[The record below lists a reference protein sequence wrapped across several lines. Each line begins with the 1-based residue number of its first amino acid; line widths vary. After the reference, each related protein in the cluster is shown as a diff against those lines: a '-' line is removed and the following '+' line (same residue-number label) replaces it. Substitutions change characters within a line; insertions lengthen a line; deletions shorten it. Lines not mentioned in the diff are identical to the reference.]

1 MRNAWW
7 VSVLLVSAAFGS
19 HARAGAA
26 LSASTPIGK
35 SAPPAGLR
43 SITDTSIRWP
53 TWVEWRRV
61 LTLQA
66 YNTRVVV
73 LGVACLG
80 FASGLIGAF
89 LLLRKRALLGDA
101 LSHATLPGIAGAFML
116 SVALGGTGKSLPILL
131 AGAVLSGLA
140 GVACVLLITR
150 FSRIKQDAALGIVL
164 STFFGAGVALLALV
178 QTMRTGH
185 AAGLE
190 SFIYGKTASMVA
202 SDAWTIA
209 MAGAVI
215 AGACLLLFKEFALLC
230 FDPASAAAQ
239 GWPITLLDLV
249 MMALVT
255 GVTVIGLQ
263 AVGLILMIALL
274 IIPPAAARFWT
285 VHLPT
290 LVLLS
295 AAIGAVSG
303 LFGAAT
309 SALIPR
315 MPAGAVIV
323 VCAGAVFVLS
333 LLAGPCGG
341 LLART
346 RQHVRLTRKV
356 ARQHLLRALYEL
368 TELDAAGDAAIADGA
383 APPERAA
390 VAYEALLAARSWS
403 AVALRRLLAGA
414 ERGGLVESRSAGR
427 WFALTPAGWTAARR
441 AARNHR
447 LWEMYLITHADIAP
461 SHVDRD
467 ADEVEHVLAPGL
479 ITQLEALLV
488 AEHPDLAAPASPHR
502 IEPPRAARGAGA

>member
-1 MRNAWW
+1 MRNAALLLT
-7 VSVLLVSAAFGS
+7 VLVVAAFAPAASSASAA
-19 HARAGAA
+19 
-26 LSASTPIGK
+26 
-35 SAPPAGLR
+35 SAPRAGLR

-53 TWVEWRRV
+53 TWSEWRRV

-89 LLLRKRALLGDA
+89 MLLRKRALLGDA
-101 LSHATLPGIAGAFML
+101 LSHATLPGIAGAFMV

-140 GVACVLLITR
+140 GVTCVLLITR
-150 FSRIKQDAALGIVL
+150 LSRIKQDAALGIVL

-202 SDAWTIA
+202 ADAWTIA
-209 MAGAVI
+209 IAGAVI

-239 GWPITLLDLV
+239 GWPITLLDVV

-285 VHLPT
+285 FHLPT
-290 LVLLS
+290 LVWLS
-295 AAIGAVSG
+295 AVIGAVSG
-303 LFGAAT
+303 LTGAAT

-323 VCAGAVFVLS
+323 VCAGALFIVNLFV
-333 LLAGPCGG
+333 GPCGG
-341 LLART
+341 LFART
-346 RQHVRLTRKV
+346 LQHVRLSRKV

-368 TELDAAGDAAIADGA
+368 SEIGAERAKPHHAGTDAALAG
-383 APPERAA
+383 RAE

-403 AVALRRLLAGA
+403 AVALRALLAGA
-414 ERGGLVESRSAGR
+414 VRGGLVESRAAGR
-427 WFALTPAGWTAARR
+427 RFALTPAGWTAARR
-441 AARNHR
+441 TARNHR

-467 ADEVEHVLAPGL
+467 ADEVEHVLAPEL

-502 IEPPRAARGAGA
+502 IEPPRGGRGAGA